1 MTRRTPDPHT
11 RARARQSGARTRDER
26 AKKSRARVYRAKPR
40 ARRARDATR
49 DANRER
55 ATVNTLGVARSIAR
69 GDGDGERT
77 GAREVQIPARM
88 ERR

>member
-1 MTRRTPDPHT
+1 VRVFT
-11 RARARQSGARTRDER
+11 ARS
-26 AKKSRARVYRAKPR
+26 
-40 ARRARDATR
+40 RARDAPATHAR
-49 DANRER
+49 RER